1 MNQML
6 GKQSICFE
14 QPAYVLSSASVVG
27 KKEGEGPLKDYFD
40 KIHEDPALGEENWET
55 AESAMQK
62 EALELAVQKAGL
74 QNSQLR
80 LIFSGDL
87 QAQSVAS
94 SFGLQGFERPVYQL
108 YGACST
114 MGEALG
120 LAAMSVSGGYA
131 DNTAAVTSSHFGTA
145 EKEFRF
151 PLEYGNQRPL
161 SATWTVTGSGA
172 CVLGK
177 EGGKVVVTGI
187 TSGKIVD
194 YGFKDSL
201 NMGACMAPAACDTIY
216 QNLQDFGRK
225 PGDYDR
231 IITGDLGQVGQK
243 ILFDLLKEKNVDI
256 SSQYMDC
263 GLLIFDNEKQD
274 THSGGSGCGC
284 SATVFS
290 SYILPKLEDG
300 TWKRVLFLPTG
311 ALLSKVSFNEG
322 RTIPGVAQA
331 VVVESAQEE
340 K

>member
-27 KKEGEGPLKDYFD
+27 KKEGEGPLKDCFD

-120 LAAMSVSGGYA
+120 LAAMAVSGGYA
-131 DNTAAVTSSHFGTA
+131 DYTAAVTSSHFGTA

-177 EGGKVVVTGI
+177 EGGKVAITGI

-216 QNLQDFGRK
+216 QNLQDFGRE

-243 ILFDLLKEKNVDI
+243 ILFDLLKEKRMWI
-256 SSQYMDC
+256 SA
-263 GLLIFDNEKQD
+263 IN
-274 THSGGSGCGC
+274 TWTVGC
-284 SATVFS
+284 
-290 SYILPKLEDG
+290 
-300 TWKRVLFLPTG
+300 
-311 ALLSKVSFNEG
+311 
-322 RTIPGVAQA
+322 
-331 VVVESAQEE
+331 
-340 K
+340 